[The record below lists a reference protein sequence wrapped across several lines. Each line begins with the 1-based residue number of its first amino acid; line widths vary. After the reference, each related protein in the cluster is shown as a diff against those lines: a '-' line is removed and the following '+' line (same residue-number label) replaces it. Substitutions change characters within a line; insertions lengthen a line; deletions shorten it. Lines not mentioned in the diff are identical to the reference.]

1 MKTYHPPKGFR
12 AFATIGLG
20 TASIALLLTV
30 TAGSSGASTKPAR
43 SISRMSVAAGVA
55 HARAQIALYSKLP
68 TFKAPGP
75 SFNARKLMHG
85 KMIFSI
91 PLDSSDQFDQVLESG
106 MASVAKKVGFKFNVY
121 DNAGQPSQWVAGMN
135 AAVTEHANLI
145 DLLSGNNPLLVAPQI
160 TAAKKV
166 GIPTVA
172 SDAYSIGQKGDPA
185 VDTVDV
191 PYGQAARLMADWAIA
206 NSNGHA
212 NALIIESSDA
222 ISSPFMLSSELAEFK
237 RYCPDCKVASID
249 IPVADWASET
259 QSQVEAKLAADPGL
273 DYILPV
279 YDSQSQFIVPAIITS
294 GRVGK
299 VHIVSYDG
307 TPFVLKMMETGNI
320 VQMDVGEDLDWV
332 SKAIMD
338 DEMRIV
344 AKLRPIANE
353 GTPLYIFTKKN
364 VARAGTPPKN
374 STGYGTAY
382 IKGYY
387 KMWGLG

>member
-1 MKTYHPPKGFR
+1 MGTRRKAKALR
-12 AFATIGLG
+12 ALAAAG
-20 TASIALLLTV
+20 TCAVCTSLSLTAA
-30 TAGSSGASTKPAR
+30 AGVSGAMASPA
-43 SISRMSVAAGVA
+43 SASPKMSVAAGVA
-55 HARAQIALYSKLP
+55 YAKAQIAQFSKLP
-68 TFKAPGP
+68 TFKAPGAP
-75 SFNARKLMHG
+75 FNTKKLMKG

-91 PLDSSDQFDQVLESG
+91 PLNSSDQFDQVLENG
-106 MASVAKKVGFKFNVY
+106 MEAVAKKVGFKFDVY
-121 DNAGQPSQWVAGMN
+121 NNAGQPSQWVAGMN
-135 AAVTEHANLI
+135 AAVTKRANLI
-145 DLLSGNNPLLVAPQI
+145 DLLSGNNPVLVAPQI
-160 TAAKKV
+160 TAAKKA

-191 PYGQAARLMADWAIA
+191 PYGKAARLMADWAIA

-212 NALIIESSDA
+212 DALIIESSDA
-222 ISSPFMLSSELAEFK
+222 ISSPFMLSSERAEFK
-237 RYCPDCKVASID
+237 RYCPACKVSSID

-259 QSQVEAKLAADPGL
+259 QSQVEAKLSADPHL
-273 DYILPV
+273 DYVMPV
-279 YDSQSQFIVPAIITS
+279 YDSESQFIVPAITTAH
-294 GRVGK
+294 RVGK
-299 VHIVSYDG
+299 VHIISYDG

-344 AKLRPIANE
+344 GGLKPVANE
-353 GTPLYIFTKKN
+353 GTPLYIFSKHN

-382 IKGYY
+382 ISGYY
-387 KMWGLG
+387 KLWGLG